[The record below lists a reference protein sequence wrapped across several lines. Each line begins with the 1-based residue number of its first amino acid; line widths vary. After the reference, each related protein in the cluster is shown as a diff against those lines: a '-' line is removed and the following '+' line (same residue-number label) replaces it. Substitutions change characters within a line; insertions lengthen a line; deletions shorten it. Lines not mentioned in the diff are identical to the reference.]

1 MKPWPKPAFAQGGRA
16 SAGHRSTAIL
26 TQLQCISSEAPMD
39 DPLSVLHADFVWCR
53 LSDYWG
59 PVTWSAGDVWITRDE
74 DGWWLDDDRSATEDQ
89 VRELLQRARGKV
101 ELHGCGPLRPR

>member
-1 MKPWPKPAFAQGGRA
+1 MIHFPNCMQTSCG
-16 SAGHRSTAIL
+16 AGFLITG
-26 TQLQCISSEAPMD
+26 
-39 DPLSVLHADFVWCR
+39 
-53 LSDYWG
+53 G